1 MRAQEFVKPLNLTEF
16 APGSGDDGGGG
27 RDEVFVL
34 ALVPSDRTKF
44 KVRITDLEAHEE
56 FIDFWNY
63 LPPVVHE
70 LFDNEYPFW
79 NAMHPLFAKLPVV
92 DMSIE
97 EYLLRAIAAA
107 ASGLRKKFGK

>member
-1 MRAQEFVKPLNLTEF
+1 MRVTEFAKSLNLKEF
-16 APGSGDDGGGG
+16 APGSGDGGGG
-27 RDEVFVL
+27 DRDEVFVL
-34 ALVPSDRTKF
+34 APMLSDRTKF

-56 FIDFWNY
+56 FIDFWNH

-92 DMSIE
+92 DMSVE
-97 EYLLRAIAAA
+97 EYMLRAISAAA
-107 ASGLRKKFGK
+107 GGLRKKFGI